1 MSRYSWSTL
10 TVAVTSALTHPA
22 FAQSA
27 ETSPEAQIIAALPR
41 MIRWSGVALSLV
53 IVLGAWLLLRFTG
66 RLADNLG
73 EVFADKRLL
82 FQKLNTFLRFTV
94 YLVAVVSV
102 VLLSFR
108 VSTQVLAVLGG
119 TMAVAVGFALKD
131 LAASVVAGVMM
142 LFDRPFQVGDRVTFG
157 GEYGDVTSLGL
168 RSVKLRTL
176 DDNTVTIPNNVF
188 LTNVTSCGNY
198 GVLDMQVVVDFHIGL
213 DQDVR
218 RAMELVREATA
229 ISRYVYL
236 AKPIEV
242 VMSQVVSGDLVA
254 LRVRLKAYVFDTR
267 FEKAFETDVTLRVL
281 EAFEQAGIGPPT
293 ILHRPTEPSPIRSG

>member
-1 MSRYSWSTL
+1 MSRPFWTTL
-10 TVAVTSALTHPA
+10 TFAAVSLLTHPA
-22 FAQSA
+22 FAQNA
-27 ETSPEAQIIAALPR
+27 EPSPEAQVIAALPH

-66 RLADNLG
+66 RLVDNLG
-73 EVFADKRLL
+73 EAFADKRLL
-82 FQKLNTFLRFTV
+82 FQKLNTFLQFTV
-94 YLVAVVSV
+94 YLVATISA

-119 TMAVAVGFALKD
+119 TMAVAIGFALKD

-157 GEYGDVTSLGL
+157 GEFGDVTSLGL
-168 RSVKLRTL
+168 RSV
-176 DDNTVTIPNNVF
+176 N
-188 LTNVTSCGNY
+188 
-198 GVLDMQVVVDFHIGL
+198 MQVVVDFHIGL

-218 RAMELVREATA
+218 QAMDLAREATA

-242 VMSQVVSGDLVA
+242 VMSQVLTGDLVA
-254 LRVRLKAYVFDTR
+254 LRVRLKAYVLDTR

-281 EAFEQAGIGPPT
+281 EAFEQADIGPPA
-293 ILHRPTEPSPIRSG
+293 ILHRRAGPSSIRSG

>member
-1 MSRYSWSTL
+1 MSRHLWATL
-10 TVAVTSALTHPA
+10 TIAVTSVLTHPA

-27 ETSPEAQIIAALPR
+27 EPSPEAQIIAALPH

-66 RLADNLG
+66 RLVDNLG
-73 EVFADKRLL
+73 EAFADKRLL
-82 FQKLNTFLRFTV
+82 FQKLNTFLQFTV
-94 YLVAVVSV
+94 YLVATISA

-119 TMAVAVGFALKD
+119 TMAVAIGFALKD

-218 RAMELVREATA
+218 QAMDLVREATA

-242 VMSQVVSGDLVA
+242 VMSQIVTGDLVA
-254 LRVRLKAYVFDTR
+254 LRVRLKAYVLDTR

-281 EAFEQAGIGPPT
+281 EAFEQAGIGPPA
-293 ILHRPTEPSPIRSG
+293 ILHRPTEPSQIRSG